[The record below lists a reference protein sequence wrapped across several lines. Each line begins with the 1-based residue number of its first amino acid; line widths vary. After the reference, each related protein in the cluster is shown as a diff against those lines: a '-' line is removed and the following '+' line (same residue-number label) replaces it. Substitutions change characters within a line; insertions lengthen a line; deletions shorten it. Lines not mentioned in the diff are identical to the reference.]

1 MIDLRSDTVTQ
12 PTPLMR
18 QAMAEAAVGDDVYG
32 EDPTVNALEEKAAQL
47 MGTESAML
55 VASGT
60 MGNLVAGLTH
70 CQRGTEMI
78 VGTDAHIF
86 MNEAGSVA
94 TLGGVQV
101 RNVPNDQ
108 RGLLDIDIVRSA
120 IRSPGIHFPKTALI
134 CIENT
139 HNKGN
144 GSAFTAEELA
154 PIIEAGHA
162 KGIPIHL
169 DGARI
174 LNAAVAL
181 QTAPNELVRDIDS
194 LSFCLSKGLSCPV
207 GSVICGSREFIDRAR
222 GMRKLVGGAMRQA
235 GIIAAAGLVALDTM
249 VERLSEDHAN
259 AQILATGLSQIAG
272 LSIDPAHIQ
281 TNIVYAELTQF
292 NPTDFTAR
300 LKELGVLANGSATW
314 VRFVTHRGITTE
326 DIQLALSIIETA
338 ASSLRTD

>member
-12 PTPLMR
+12 PTPMMR
-18 QAMAEAAVGDDVYG
+18 QAMSEAAVGDDVYG
-32 EDPTVNALEEKAAQL
+32 EDPTVNALEEKAAKL
-47 MGTESAML
+47 MGKESAML

-94 TLGGVQV
+94 TLGGIQV

-108 RGLLDIDIVRSA
+108 RGLLNINTVESA
-120 IRSPGIHFPKTALI
+120 IRPPGIHFPKTALI
-134 CIENT
+134 CLENT
-139 HNKGN
+139 HNRGN
-144 GSAFTAEELA
+144 GSAFTVQELT
-154 PIIEAGHA
+154 PIIEVGHA
-162 KGIPIHL
+162 QGIPIHL

-174 LNAAVAL
+174 FNAAIAL
-181 QTAPNELVRDIDS
+181 QTAPDELVKDVDS

-207 GSVICGSREFIDRAR
+207 GSIVCGTQEFIDRAR
-222 GMRKLVGGAMRQA
+222 GVRKLIGGAMRQA
-235 GIIAAAGLVALDTM
+235 GVIAAAGLIALDTM
-249 VERLSEDHAN
+249 VERLGEDHAN
-259 AQILATGLSQIAG
+259 ARILANGLSQIAG
-272 LSIDPAHIQ
+272 LSIDPIQIQ
-281 TNIVYAELTQF
+281 TNIVYADLPDI
-292 NPTDFTAR
+292 NPKDFTAR

-326 DIQLALSIIETA
+326 DIQLALSIIDTA
-338 ASSLRTD
+338 VSSLRTN